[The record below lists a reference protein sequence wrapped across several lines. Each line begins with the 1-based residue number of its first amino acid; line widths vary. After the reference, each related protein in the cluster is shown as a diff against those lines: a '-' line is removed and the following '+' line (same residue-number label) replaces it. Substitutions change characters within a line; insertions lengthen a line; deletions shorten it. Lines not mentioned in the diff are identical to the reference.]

1 MEYFMDVLKNKYA
14 KFDGRA
20 RRAEYWYF
28 TLFSVLAYLIP
39 YFIFFLG
46 ISMESQVI
54 SGLGMLLLVLVA
66 LGLLIPSLAV
76 CVRRLHD
83 LNKSGWN
90 YFIGLIPF
98 VGGIILL
105 VWFCTEGN
113 RFTNNYGPDPKG
125 GGELSDIGKSELV

>member
-1 MEYFMDVLKNKYA
+1 MDVLKNKYA

-125 GGELSDIGKSELV
+125 ESELSDIGKSELV

>member
-39 YFIFFLG
+39 YFISFLG
-46 ISMESQVI
+46 IAMESQVI
-54 SGLGMLLLVLVA
+54 SWLGMLLLVLVA

-90 YFIGLIPF
+90 YFIGLIPL